1 MCGERALYDARPDP
15 MRTLK
20 NWLPVIVWA
29 AIILSAANDQFSDE
43 QTAGWLE
50 SIFGM
55 AMPRAINVILRKSGH
70 VLAYAVLALLAWRAH
85 RTNAVAMIVALT
97 VSIADET
104 LQAVTATREGSP
116 FDVLLDASGAALALL
131 ALAWVRRRRGSSG

>member
-1 MCGERALYDARPDP
+1 

-20 NWLPVIVWA
+20 NWLPVILWTA
-29 AIILSAANDQFSDE
+29 LILSAANDQFSDE

-50 SIFGM
+50 RLFGLTT
-55 AMPRAINVILRKSGH
+55 PRTVNVILRKSGH

-85 RTNAVAMIVALT
+85 RTNAVAMLVALA

-104 LQAVTATREGSP
+104 MQAMTVTREGSH
-116 FDVLLDASGAALALL
+116 FDVLLDASGAALVLL
-131 ALAWVRRRRGSSG
+131 VLAWRRRSSSRR